1 MVARKGRWFGAD
13 GAAPRFAWESLAFT
27 AAVRFDRDGGDA
39 SSVTVRQSEHASIR
53 QSAPEQRAP
62 LSRGRSGAE
71 RSPAGV
77 DAARILSLQRLAGNQ
92 AVTSMIAVQRY
103 EAGEHAQFGAE
114 TGKPERTFVL
124 RLGSS
129 EITSGYG
136 DVQAVKSEPNVIVM
150 SYGEVIALGDFYKDF
165 DQLAQ
170 AASTP
175 EKFRELRQLVRLV
188 RADVAAYTPG
198 QLSLGPVSNEQWQ
211 EATSGRPKEDQ
222 YVNLSAKNADHF
234 APPTSD
240 LPDTAQKGDNRSTWW
255 ENHLVAIDKATVGR
269 LDEALLQNAF
279 GDHFLT
285 DAFSAGHMISKAE
298 LMEKARAK
306 VDKLKWH
313 AYTWYKHFSF
323 RSSTFTDRLAQDIL
337 ADPEG
342 AQLSNYQIDLGQV
355 TGEWHDV
362 TAQTLSPLI
371 GAIMK
376 QQPDDILSLFAKAVH
391 DWLNQDIERRWGG
404 LEVENDTQPKTVW
417 RLSGDGTLA
426 ASNETL
432 EIARK
437 AVARSQQDIVD
448 AAAFV
453 KTGKPVQAGEWAA
466 RVWDFVPHPTKKGHA
481 KADQIVAE
489 LTDPERPETA
499 LAIAGIAV
507 KNVPIMIDMLV
518 NEKHRLRLKPGATPA
533 PAATPT
539 PAITPTAIPLPV
551 GH

>member
-1 MVARKGRWFGAD
+1 V
-13 GAAPRFAWESLAFT
+13 T
-27 AAVRFDRDGGDA
+27 AGH
-39 SSVTVRQSEHASIR
+39 SEHASIR
-53 QSAPEQRAP
+53 QGVRERRVPPARAP
-62 LSRGRSGAE
+62 QA
-71 RSPAGV
+71 AGHSSASA
-77 DAARILSLQRLAGNQ
+77 DAARILDLQRLAGNQ
-92 AVTSMIAVQRY
+92 AVASMIAVQRY

-129 EITSGYG
+129 QISSGHG
-136 DVQAVKSEPNVIVM
+136 DVQALKYDPNVIVM

-170 AASTP
+170 ATAS
-175 EKFRELRQLVRLV
+175 KDRFDELKQLVRLV
-188 RADVAAYTPG
+188 RADKAAYTPG
-198 QLSLGPVSNEQWQ
+198 ALSFGPVSNEQWQ
-211 EATSGRPKEDQ
+211 AATSGRAKDDQ
-222 YVNLSAKNADHF
+222 YVNLSAKNAEHF
-234 APPTSD
+234 APPSSD

-255 ENHLVAIDKATVGR
+255 QNHLEAIDKATVGR
-269 LDEALLQNAF
+269 VDEALLQNAF

-285 DAFSAGHMISKAE
+285 DAFSAGHIISKAE

-313 AYTWYKHFSF
+313 GYTWYKHFTF
-323 RSSTFTDRLAQDIL
+323 RSSTFTDRLAANIL

-342 AQLSNYQIDLGQV
+342 AQLANYQIDLGQV
-355 TGEWHDV
+355 AGEWHDV
-362 TAQTLSPLI
+362 TPQTLSPLI

-404 LEVENDTQPKTVW
+404 LEVENDAQPKSVW

-453 KTGKPVQAGEWAA
+453 KTGQPVQAGDWAA
-466 RVWDFVPHPTKKGHA
+466 RVWDYVPHPTKKGQA

-507 KNVPIMIDMLV
+507 KNLPIMIDLLV
-518 NEKHRLRLKPGATPA
+518 HEKHRLRLKPGVTPA
-533 PAATPT
+533 PGVTPT
-539 PAITPTAIPLPV
+539 PAPVLTPAIAPVPV
-551 GH
+551 GR